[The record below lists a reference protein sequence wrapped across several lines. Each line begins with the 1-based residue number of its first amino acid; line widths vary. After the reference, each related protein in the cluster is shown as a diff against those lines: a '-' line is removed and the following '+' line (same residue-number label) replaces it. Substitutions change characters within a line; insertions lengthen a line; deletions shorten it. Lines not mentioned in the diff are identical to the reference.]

1 MMRRKSIINKFFSNH
16 RLRRQ
21 SAKAKADGL
30 RLIPVL
36 LAAIILL
43 SSSISFAGTTTYLY
57 DDVNHVIHI
66 QSGGGT
72 PVITATAGA
81 NGSISP
87 TGSITVTSGGNQ
99 TFTIA
104 PNSGYQVA
112 SVTVDGT
119 PVGAVI
125 SHHFSD
131 RICELMPIG
140 PDRQYDL

>member
-1 MMRRKSIINKFFSNH
+1 MINKFFSSHWMH
-16 RLRRQ
+16 RQ
-21 SAKAKADGL
+21 NVKTTMAGL
-30 RLIPVL
+30 MLIPVL
-36 LAAIILL
+36 LTAFILL
-43 SSSISFAGTTTYLY
+43 SSSISFAGTTTYQYY
-57 DDVNHVIHI
+57 DDTHHVHI

-72 PVITATAGA
+72 PVITATAGT

-87 TGSITVTSGGNQ
+87 TGSVTVSSGGNQ
-99 TFTIA
+99 TFIIA

-131 RICELMPIG
+131 RIYELMPIG
-140 PDRQYDL
+140 PDRQYGL